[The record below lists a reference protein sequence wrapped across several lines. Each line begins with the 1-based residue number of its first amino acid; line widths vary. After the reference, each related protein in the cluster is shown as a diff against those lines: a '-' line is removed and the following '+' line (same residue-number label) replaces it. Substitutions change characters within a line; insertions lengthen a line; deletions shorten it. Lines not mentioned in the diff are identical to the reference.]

1 MDIIKGLNPEQ
12 AAAVQH
18 MKGPLLLLAGAGS
31 GKTRVLTH
39 RIAYMIQHNVN
50 PYNILAVTFTN
61 KAANEMKE
69 RVNRLLPQG
78 GEGLWIGTF
87 HSICVRILRREIE
100 KLGYKSNFVIYDT
113 DDQLTVIKQ
122 VLKDLDID
130 PKKYNPK
137 MILGAI
143 SNAKNE
149 LIDAETYA
157 AQIGGFFETMVAKVY
172 QPYQKL
178 LLENNA
184 VDFDDIIMATVR
196 LFSDH
201 EMVLSYYQDK
211 FQYIL
216 VDEYQDTNHAQY
228 ALVGLLAKRHRNLC
242 VVGDPD
248 QSIYGFRGADIQ
260 NILDFEQDYP
270 DATVIKLEQNYRS
283 TEYILDAAHHV
294 IVKNVGRKEKR
305 LWTAKGKGEPLNLFQ
320 ASSDREEAQYI
331 ASEIHEL
338 RRQYGYDYSDFAL
351 LYRTNAQSRSLEEA
365 LMKFRIPYKVVGG
378 LKFYDRMEIRDT
390 LAYLRLI
397 YNPSDDVAF
406 ARVIN
411 RPRRGIGDTSVERLA
426 QFAAYEGIS
435 LYEAASKVSQI
446 SAIRGKANQG
456 LFAFYQMIAR
466 MRQRSEE
473 LKVTDLTKEV
483 LESSGYLKELEN
495 EGTIEAQTRIENIQE
510 LFSVM
515 EEYIRSGQ
523 GYTLGSFLE
532 DVALT
537 SDMDAVDDVET
548 GVYLMTLHT
557 VKGLEFPVVF
567 LTGMEE
573 MVFPHSRAL
582 EDESEMEEERR
593 LCYVGI
599 TRAMERLYL
608 TFAYSRMLFG
618 QFKNNPPSRFIGDI
632 PPEIFGEDALEI
644 GEEDDDDFWNDD
656 FRSTN
661 RSSNHPSAESRFAHP
676 TTAQLSTQP
685 SSPNGRGAT
694 PTSPEG
700 SRPTWESKA
709 QAQIIANAPAGGNK
723 VGSFAGGEK
732 VRHPKFG
739 MGTVVGVRGEGE
751 KQELDIVFPGVG
763 LKKLLL
769 EYAQLERV

>member
-18 MKGPLLLLAGAGS
+18 MQGPLLLVAGAGS

-39 RIAYMIQHNVN
+39 RIAHLIQQGVN
-50 PYNILAVTFTN
+50 PYHILAVTFTN

-69 RVNRLLPQG
+69 RVNRLLPHG

-100 KLGYKSNFVIYDT
+100 KLGYRSNFVIYDT
-113 DDQLTVIKQ
+113 DDQLTVVRQ
-122 VLKDLDID
+122 VMKELDMD
-130 PKKYNPK
+130 PKKYSPK

-149 LIDAETYA
+149 LIDAEAYA
-157 AQIGGFFETMVAKVY
+157 AQIGGFLETIIAKVY
-172 QPYQKL
+172 QLYQKL
-178 LLENNA
+178 LQENNA
-184 VDFDDIIMATVR
+184 LDFDDIIMAAVR
-196 LFSDH
+196 LFRDH
-201 EMVLSYYQDK
+201 PMVLSYYQDK
-211 FQYIL
+211 FKYIL

-228 ALVGLLAKRHRNLC
+228 ALVGLLAERHRNLC

-260 NILDFEQDYP
+260 NILDFENDYP

-283 TEYILDAAHHV
+283 TEQILDAAHHV
-294 IVKNVGRKEKR
+294 IVKNAGRKEKR
-305 LWTAKGKGEPLNLFQ
+305 LWTARGKGESLHLFQ

-331 ASEIHEL
+331 ASEISEL
-338 RRQYGYDYSDFAL
+338 RRKYGYDYSDFAI
-351 LYRTNAQSRSLEEA
+351 LYRTNAQSRGLEEA
-365 LMKFRIPYKVVGG
+365 LLKFHIPYKVVGG
-378 LKFYDRMEIRDT
+378 FKFYDRLEIKDT

-411 RPRRGIGDTSVERLA
+411 RPRRGIGDTSIDRLA

-446 SAIRGKANQG
+446 PAIRGKANSG
-456 LFAFYQMIAR
+456 LFAFYQMIGR
-466 MRQRSEE
+466 LRQLSEE
-473 LKVTDLTKEV
+473 LKVTDLTREV
-483 LESSGYLKELEN
+483 LETTGYLRELEN

-523 GYTLGSFLE
+523 GYTLGPFLE
-532 DVALT
+532 DVALI
-537 SDMDAVDDVET
+537 SDIDEVDEAET

-573 MVFPHSRAL
+573 MVFPHARAL
-582 EDESEMEEERR
+582 EEDSEMEEERR

-608 TFAYSRMLFG
+608 TFAHTRMLFG
-618 QFKNNPPSRFIGDI
+618 QFKNNPPSRFIEDI
-632 PPEIFGEDALEI
+632 PSELFGEDALEI
-644 GEEDDDDFWNDD
+644 DEEGDDDFWNDD
-656 FRSTN
+656 FRSQG
-661 RSSNHPSAESRFAHP
+661 RSSQQFSTVSGSGFPGTPSGR
-676 TTAQLSTQP
+676 TAFPAKAQP
-685 SSPNGRGAT
+685 A
-694 PTSPEG
+694 
-700 SRPTWESKA
+700 WESKT
-709 QAQIIANAPAGGNK
+709 QIVSNAPGGGDK
-723 VGSFAGGEK
+723 TGTFAGGEK

-739 MGTVVGVRGEGE
+739 VGTVVGVRGQGA